1 MKKFFLFLF
10 VTTLFAGS
18 LSAENKQSETALL
31 GEWKFECPNAPY
43 GYTEGSIFFTEK
55 EGELAGHV
63 KFSDGYKI
71 DLKNVSLSDDV
82 FKSGIY
88 VDYEY
93 VGLKATIDGTKMK
106 GTADSSEGDLSF
118 TANKV
123 E

>member
-1 MKKFFLFLF
+1 MKKFLLFLF
-10 VTTLFAGS
+10 VTTLFVGS
-18 LSAENKQSETALL
+18 LSADNKNSESGLI
-31 GEWKFECPNAPY
+31 GEWKFECPSAPY
-43 GYTEGSIFFTEK
+43 GYTAGSIFVLKK
-55 EGELAGHV
+55 EGKLEGYV

-71 DLKNVSLSDDV
+71 DLKNIDFSENT

-93 VGLKATIDGTKMK
+93 VGLKATLDGTKMK
-106 GTADSSEGDLSF
+106 GTANSPEGDLSF

>member
-1 MKKFFLFLF
+1 MKKFLLFLF
-10 VTTLFAGS
+10 VTTLLAGS
-18 LSAENKQSETALL
+18 LSAENKQSENALL

-43 GYTEGSIFFTEK
+43 GYTTGSIFLTKK
-55 EGELAGHV
+55 EGKLAGQV

-71 DLKNVSLSDDV
+71 DLKNVNFSEGT

-106 GTADSSEGDLSF
+106 GTADSSEGKLPF
-118 TANKV
+118 TASKV